1 MAINFDLSTLKQY
14 EHILGKDKM
23 VSLFEEYLNEHS
35 EYMLKSHILLESNKL
50 ENLRIIYH
58 SLCSASLVFGM
69 KTFAMACSKIEQD
82 ILEQCDY
89 EQLKKEINQSMDI
102 FEKETTLVKDYLGIL

>member
-1 MAINFDLSTLKQY
+1 MAINFDTTTIKQY
-14 EHILGKDKM
+14 ETILGKDKM
-23 VSLFEEYLNEHS
+23 ISLFEEYLNEYE

-69 KTFAMACSKIEQD
+69 KTFAMACSKIEND
-82 ILEQCDY
+82 ILKEC
-89 EQLKKEINQSMDI
+89 EKELIKTEINQSMTI
-102 FEKETTLVKDYLGIL
+102 FNDETAKVKDYLGIL